1 MKNLLTKIKDN
12 KRALLIGSFIFGVFM
27 IFMDEYGLAS
37 LFIFPI
43 LFFGVNEYLASK
55 ADIPK
60 YVPMSDKRKS
70 QDTGDENEQQ
80 NYSSYRAE
88 LFNSIRNRKK
98 K

>member
-1 MKNLLTKIKDN
+1 MKNFLIKIKEH
-12 KRALLIGSFIFGVFM
+12 KKLLLIGSVLTGIVAAIFG
-27 IFMDEYGLAS
+27 EYSIAF
-37 LFIFPI
+37 LFIFPL
-43 LFFGVNEYLASK
+43 LFFGVNDYLASN

-60 YVPMSDKRKS
+60 YTPMTSKKK
-70 QDTGDENEQQ
+70 DTEETNEQQ